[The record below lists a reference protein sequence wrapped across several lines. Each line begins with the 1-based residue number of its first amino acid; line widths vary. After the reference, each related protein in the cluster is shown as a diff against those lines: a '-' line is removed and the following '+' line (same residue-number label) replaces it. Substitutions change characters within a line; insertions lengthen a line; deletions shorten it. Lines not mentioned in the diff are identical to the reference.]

1 MWTERY
7 TPGHNAHAVRFM
19 AGRSAE
25 SHAKFLRRELRPG
38 LSLLDCGCGPGVI
51 TVGLAKMVSPGEVH
65 AVDIFDEQFGHAREQ
80 AEAEGLAVTFHQ
92 ASAYE
97 LPFEAAYFDVVFAN
111 ALLEHLADP
120 VAGLREMARVLRPGG
135 TVGVCSPDWGGFIV
149 TPPSDEL
156 AEALESYTALK
167 RQNGGDPLAGRSLG
181 SWVLEAGFNTPRV
194 DARYERYEDP
204 DRIAEFLA
212 LQLDDVHPQSART
225 LRQWAKQPGAM
236 FAQAW
241 VSVVAHR

>member
-1 MWTERY
+1 VSTERY